1 MLKFH
6 YRNNTCLAAST
17 QSATMPHMAV
27 PSRRTT
33 RAPNGLLHDS
43 SAPALPHALYSV
55 CMHLLHTLYPASC
68 SLSGAGQA
76 SPTKA
81 TPRCPTPGCAQ
92 AGRCPLQAERYA
104 GQPPALAL
112 LLLAPGVRLH
122 QGPAGAPLPAARVR
136 ALAVPVS
143 RCGWRAQGGG
153 RPRLRRLDR
162 PSMVAVAPRRGTGCR
177 QPTAATPCQGRFAS
191 QTDVTWQQQRG
202 PPSVVLCARNR
213 SG

>member
-1 MLKFH
+1 MASCMTAL
-6 YRNNTCLAAST
+6 RLRSRTPST
-17 QSATMPHMAV
+17 Q
-27 PSRRTT
+27 
-33 RAPNGLLHDS
+33 
-43 SAPALPHALYSV
+43 HA
-55 CMHLLHTLYPASC
+55 CILHTLYPASC